1 MAKRPFPERMG
12 ASKQGGMA
20 HRSMER
26 PGIEPLR
33 RQHQHHHAPPRVDQH
48 TSAAGLRTVAV
59 FEALKGIAVLLL
71 GVLLV
76 FYHKH
81 AEDFAEKLL
90 FRLHIDVDRK
100 IGETIMNAALKIS
113 DTRLLTILGAAV
125 VYAAVRF
132 GEAWGLWHRRVWAEW
147 FALLA
152 GTLYLPFEILKI
164 VERVDWERVG
174 VLVINLLIIGYM
186 FMIRSREGHWFAKS
200 GKEPRPEDEIL
211 HSSAPK

>member
-1 MAKRPFPERMG
+1 MG
-12 ASKQGGMA
+12 APETKSA
-20 HRSMER
+20 H
-26 PGIEPLR
+26 P
-33 RQHQHHHAPPRVDQH
+33 HHHAPPQVDQH

-132 GEAWGLWHRRVWAEW
+132 AEAWGLWHRRVWAEW
-147 FALLA
+147 FAMLA

-174 VLVINLLIIGYM
+174 ILLMNLLIIGYM
-186 FMIRSREGHWFAKS
+186 VRIRIREGRWFAKS
-200 GKEPRPEDEIL
+200 GEGRSEDEIL